1 MTAKFK
7 PSLTTTAIC
16 ITSFFVIAGLASVS
30 NAGPSR
36 TKAKAA
42 AAAVVPVSAPA
53 AALPL
58 ENAAPTGTSG
68 TMGGSTDTSA
78 AVGATASAMPGG
90 SSARTS
96 GSQSSAPAPRAAGNI
111 LEVAAN
117 AGQFSTLVAAI
128 NAAGLSE
135 TLNGA
140 GPFTVFAPTDAAFAK
155 LPAGTVESL
164 LMPENKAKLSA
175 LLTYHVVPGKIASAD
190 LAGVT
195 ATPATVQGSTLSVDS
210 SSGIKVGGAT
220 VTSPDVAA
228 SNGTIHV
235 IDTVLIPP
243 ARAQ

>member
-1 MTAKFK
+1 MTVKFK

-16 ITSFFVIAGLASVS
+16 ISGFFLAAGLATLSH
-30 NAGPSR
+30 AGPSR
-36 TKAKAA
+36 ATAPAA
-42 AAAVVPVSAPA
+42 PPMASAPA

-58 ENAAPTGTSG
+58 
-68 TMGGSTDTSA
+68 DTAQRETRRGASA
-78 AVGATASAMPGG
+78 ATAATPP
-90 SSARTS
+90 ARA
-96 GSQSSAPAPRAAGNI
+96 GGNI
-111 LEVAAN
+111 LEVATS

-128 NAAGLSE
+128 KAAGLSE

-140 GPFTVFAPTDAAFAK
+140 GPFTIFAPTDAAFAK

-164 LMPENKAKLSA
+164 LMPENKAKLTA

-195 ATPATVQGSTLSVDS
+195 ATPATVQGATLSVDS

-243 ARAQ
+243 PPAP